1 MGLFNCLK
9 NKKAQIVLPA
19 ILLVPTILLVIY
31 LLFETAKLSRFKIRT
46 QFALDSA
53 AFIELTSYSNF
64 LNAVAY
70 TNGAFPF
77 RVFREN
83 MMDTVNRSENAPT
96 SLPEK
101 ITYYELFY
109 QAGAFPSM
117 TDMNSN
123 PKSSAGKWE
132 LTYKEAPSEN
142 KEDLENGMGR
152 PKNWNTENPKVKD
165 DVEYGLNVKELVENY
180 DYFFMMSDDNNSNNP
195 NNNNN
200 NNNNETDQAIVTPLT
215 VYIAVYKMFENIY
228 ESQKKVY
235 ERLTKDGEFFRKSF
249 YYNSSSC
256 KLSQCGKEG
265 ARALKDYNLE
275 LDTIRLDKMAWFYRV
290 KWPEQNYT
298 STEAG
303 KMSFDKEKNE
313 KFMPLYQFSYLT
325 RSSRSKMKKLYTGID
340 IREPIVPPDNYFRV
354 NVKRYAQKL
363 HVRAAL
369 QCTNESNNC
378 VWPNPTSKYQVRL
391 FP

>member
-1 MGLFNCLK
+1 MRFINCLK

-19 ILLVPTILLVIY
+19 ILLIPTILLVIY
-31 LLFETAKLSRFKIRT
+31 LLFETAKLSRFKIRN

-83 MMDTVNRSENAPT
+83 MVERIEKEEDTEGET
-96 SLPEK
+96 Y
-101 ITYYELFY
+101 ITYYDLFY
-109 QAGAFPSM
+109 QAGAFPAM
-117 TDMNSN
+117 GEGNMNAN
-123 PKSSAGKWE
+123 PKENAGKWE
-132 LTYKEAPSEN
+132 LQYKEAPSDSQ
-142 KEDLENGMGR
+142 EDMAKGEGR
-152 PKNWNTENPKVKD
+152 PKNWNTENPKVHD
-165 DVEYGLNVKELVENY
+165 DWEYGVNSSRLVKEYKYLYIPEAQNENQQGENP
-180 DYFFMMSDDNNSNNP
+180 DEEDNGIFAPISFY
-195 NNNNN
+195 
-200 NNNNETDQAIVTPLT
+200 IV
-215 VYIAVYKMFENIY
+215 AYKMFENIY
-228 ESQKKVY
+228 EAQKKVY

-265 ARALKDYNLE
+265 VKALKDYGLGLE
-275 LDTIRLDKMAWFYRV
+275 TVRLNNMDWYYRV
-290 KWPEQNYT
+290 QGGESDP
-298 STEAG
+298 G
-303 KMSFDKEKNE
+303 KIVFKADDDKYK
-313 KFMPLYQFSYLT
+313 KFMPLYQFSYLDRIT
-325 RSSRSKMKKLYTGID
+325 RGKMKKMYTGVD

-354 NVKRYAQKL
+354 NVKKYAQKL

-378 VWPNPTSKYQVRL
+378 VWPNPTPKYQVRL